1 MAPAPALNRQRRCRP
16 DDPIRVEPL
25 QQTSDRARIAVVQT
39 GAFDWAELAA
49 DVTGRLL
56 AVAVAEGR
64 SGAGAAA
71 SGPLKHSVRN
81 REGQRT

>member
-1 MAPAPALNRQRRCRP
+1 M
-16 DDPIRVEPL
+16 
-25 QQTSDRARIAVVQT
+25 VQT

-71 SGPLKHSVRN
+71 SG
-81 REGQRT
+81 REGTGPVTVCRPALGRKAGAVGTRGGTDVTCGPEGTNG